1 VGCVLHDEAEAHQRP
16 VEVLMTEKKKSL
28 WLSDTQVDLLLQ
40 MIKDRNWR
48 EWTQDW
54 ETIRFNLQ
62 WIKNQGGLKKSGS
75 SSIDKKPD
83 VDQGDTR

>member
-1 VGCVLHDEAEAHQRP
+1 
-16 VEVLMTEKKKSL
+16 MTEKKKSL